1 MSHIRPIPSPP
12 AAVAC
17 AHCGASVLGGADGA
31 FCCAGCAGAHAIVAG
46 LGLDA
51 FYSRRDPSFAAA
63 SLRPAAAAPDTD
75 FAIRAARPED
85 PAGTTH
91 SLDLLVP
98 GLRCGACVWLLE
110 QALAAEPDVLRARAS
125 LADRR
130 LRLVWRGPAERA
142 AALAALPA
150 RLGFGVAP
158 WSAACLRAAEDAE
171 GRSLLTALG
180 VAAFG
185 AANVMLVS
193 TAMWFGGGMGEGTR
207 WWLHALT
214 AAIALPVIAVAG
226 LPFYRGALAG
236 LRAGRA
242 TMDLAVSLGVLAT
255 AAMSVSEALRNGP
268 YTWFDG
274 ATSLLALLLAGRV
287 LDRAARRKALGAVSG
302 LLALAEGEVT
312 LLAPDGTARTA
323 PAAEARPGD
332 RVLVAPGERLRLDG
346 VLEAPAGDAAPP
358 ALLDLSAVTGEAM
371 PQPAA
376 AGQALPA
383 GAVNLGAGA
392 LAVRVTAAAADGSLA
407 ALARLVRRA
416 EAERGR
422 LGDLADRAAALYVP
436 AVHAV
441 AAGTFLLWW
450 LVLGAGWR
458 EALVPAVA
466 VLIVT
471 CPCGLAIAVP
481 AVRAVATGALF
492 RRGVLVASGSALERL
507 AEADHAVLD
516 KTGTLT
522 EGRPSLLLDPT
533 RLDGALPAAAALA
546 RCSRH
551 PLARALAE
559 ACPDAPAAPGVEE
572 VLGAGLRAADGARL
586 GSAAFVGVAAPEGG
600 DAPGPVQWWRPAGA
614 EAAPVAFR
622 FADPPRPDAAEAV
635 SALRRLG
642 LGVEILSGDSP
653 GAVSAV
659 AAAVGVEEWRA
670 GASPADKA
678 ARIEALRAEGR
689 RPLMAGDGINDA
701 AAMGLAH
708 ASASPGG
715 GADLAQDAA
724 DFVLRGG
731 GGGAGGLL
739 PVADAVAVARRAR
752 RIARQSLGFSLFY
765 NLVAVPAAVAGLV
778 TPLGAAVVMATSS
791 LAVIGNALR
800 AGR

>member
-1 MSHIRPIPSPP
+1 
-12 AAVAC
+12 
-17 AHCGASVLGGADGA
+17 
-31 FCCAGCAGAHAIVAG
+31 
-46 LGLDA
+46 
-51 FYSRRDPSFAAA
+51 
-63 SLRPAAAAPDTD
+63 
-75 FAIRAARPED
+75 
-85 PAGTTH
+85 
-91 SLDLLVP
+91 
-98 GLRCGACVWLLE
+98 
-110 QALAAEPDVLRARAS
+110 
-125 LADRR
+125 
-130 LRLVWRGPAERA
+130 
-142 AALAALPA
+142 LAALPA

-171 GRSLLTALG
+171 GRALLFALG

-185 AANVMLVS
+185 AANVMLLSV
-193 TAMWFGGGMGEGTR
+193 AMWFGGGMGDGTR
-207 WWLHALT
+207 QWLHALT

-226 LPFYRGALAG
+226 LPFYRNALAG

-287 LDRAARRKALGAVSG
+287 LDRAARRRALGAVSG

-312 LLAPDGTARTA
+312 LLAPGGTARAA
-323 PAAEARPGD
+323 PVADARPGD

-346 VLEAPAGDAAPP
+346 VLEADDAGRGESPTP

-371 PQPAA
+371 PRPAA
-376 AGQALPA
+376 PGDALPA

-392 LAVRVTAAAADGSLA
+392 LVVRVGAAAADGSLA

-422 LGDLADRAAALYVP
+422 LGDLADRAAAFYVP
-436 AVHAV
+436 AVHAA

-450 LVLGAGWR
+450 LFGGAGWR
-458 EALVPAVA
+458 EALVPAVS

-492 RRGVLVASGSALERL
+492 RRGVLVASGGALERL
-507 AEADHAVLD
+507 AEVDHAVLD

-522 EGRPSLLLDPT
+522 EGRPALLPDPA
-533 RLDGALPAAAALA
+533 RPAGALAAAAALA
-546 RCSRH
+546 RSSRH
-551 PLARALAE
+551 PLARALVE
-559 ACPDAPAAPGVEE
+559 GCPDAPAAAPGVEE
-572 VLGAGLRAADGARL
+572 VPGAGLRAGAARL
-586 GSAAFVGVAAPEGG
+586 GSAAFVGVSAPDPEG
-600 DAPGPVQWWRPAGA
+600 ASAGPVLWWRAEPGA
-614 EAAPVAFR
+614 PPVAFR
-622 FADPPRPDAAEAV
+622 FQDPPRPDAAAAV
-635 SALRRLG
+635 AALRRLG
-642 LGVEILSGDSP
+642 LPVEILSGDGP
-653 GAVSAV
+653 GPVSAV
-659 AAAVGVEEWRA
+659 AAAVGVSEWRA

-678 ARIEALRAEGR
+678 ARMEALRAAGR
-689 RPLMAGDGINDA
+689 RPLMVGDGINDT
-701 AAMGLAH
+701 AAMALAH

-724 DFVLRGG
+724 DLVLR
-731 GGGAGGLL
+731 GGGAGGLS
-739 PVADAVAVARRAR
+739 PVAEAVALARRAR
-752 RIARQSLGFSLFY
+752 RMARESLGFSLAY

-778 TPLGAAVVMATSS
+778 TPLLAAVVMATSS
-791 LAVIGNALR
+791 LVVIGNALR

>member
-1 MSHIRPIPSPP
+1 MSHVRPIPSPP

-17 AHCGASVLGGADGA
+17 AHCGAPVPSGADGA

-51 FYSRRDPSFAAA
+51 FYSRRDPGLAAA

-75 FAIRAARPED
+75 FAVRAARPED
-85 PAGTTH
+85 ASGATH

-110 QALAAEPDVLRARAS
+110 EALAAEPDVLRARAS

-130 LRLVWRGPAERA
+130 LRLVWRGSAERA

-171 GRSLLTALG
+171 GRALLSALG

-185 AANVMLVS
+185 AANVMLLSV
-193 TAMWFGGGMGEGTR
+193 AMWFGGGMGEGTR

-214 AAIALPVIAVAG
+214 AAIALPTIAVAG

-255 AAMSVSEALRNGP
+255 AAMSLSEALRNGP

-287 LDRAARRKALGAVSG
+287 LDRAARRRALGAVSG
-302 LLALAEGEVT
+302 LLALAEGEVA
-312 LLAPDGTARTA
+312 LLAPDGSARAA
-323 PAAEARPGD
+323 PAADARPGD

-346 VLEAPAGDAAPP
+346 VLEAPSGDAPP

-371 PQPAA
+371 PQSVA

-392 LAVRVTAAAADGSLA
+392 LVVRVTAAAADGSLA

-422 LGDLADRAAALYVP
+422 LGGLADRAAALYVP

-450 LVLGAGWR
+450 LLLGAGWR

-466 VLIVT
+466 ALIVT

-507 AEADHAVLD
+507 AEADHVVLD

-522 EGRPSLLLDPT
+522 EGRPTLLPDPG
-533 RLDGALPAAAALA
+533 RPEGALAAAAALA

-551 PLARALAE
+551 PLSRALAE

-572 VLGAGLRAADGARL
+572 VPGAGLLRAADGARL
-586 GSAAFVGVAAPEGG
+586 GSAAFVGVAAPLGTE
-600 DAPGPVQWWRPAGA
+600 DAPGPVLWWRAAPG
-614 EAAPVAFR
+614 AAPVAFR

-635 SALRRLG
+635 AALRRLG
-642 LGVEILSGDSP
+642 LSVEILSGDSP
-653 GAVSAV
+653 GAVAAV

-670 GASPADKA
+670 GVSPTDKA
-678 ARIEALRAEGR
+678 ARIGVLRAEGR
-689 RPLMAGDGINDA
+689 RPLMVGDGINDA
-701 AAMGLAH
+701 AAMALAH

-715 GADLAQDAA
+715 GADLAQDTA

-731 GGGAGGLL
+731 GAAGGLL
-739 PVADAVAVARRAR
+739 PVTEAVAVARRSR
-752 RIARQSLGFSLFY
+752 RIALQSLGFSLAY
-765 NLVAVPAAVAGLV
+765 NLAAVPAAVAGLV
-778 TPLGAAVVMATSS
+778 TPLGAAAVMATSS